1 MSLFNTTAIPS
12 NPSDIPDIWEKVV
25 YQLNGSC
32 DSLEQ
37 VLENNE
43 VPELFDNDAFL
54 EYLDNEIFR
63 CTCCSWWCPV
73 SETSEN
79 DNDGD
84 WVCRDCSPND
94 DE

>member
-12 NPSDIPDIWEKVV
+12 DPNAIPDIWEKVV

-43 VPELFDNDAFL
+43 VPELEDHLPFL
-54 EYLDNEIFR
+54 NYVDNEIFR
-63 CTCCSWWCPV
+63 CNCCSWWCPI
-73 SETSEN
+73 SEMSEAS
-79 DNDGD
+79 D
-84 WVCRDCSPND
+84 WACRDCVP
-94 DE
+94 EEE